1 MATPPDTEVSLPPAP
16 PSPGSPTLTRRGR
29 HPLVLGTVAAV
40 VALAAA
46 MAVAAV
52 LAPSP
57 GAGGQPTPEIELRFS
72 GDDQDPAPPPLVGG
86 DPTGQPLPAGNFSM
100 LEGGLGSFADYRGT
114 PLVINFFASWCPPCV
129 AEMPAFE
136 SVHQELGGGVG
147 FLGVNLRDSVGNATE
162 LVERTGVSYD
172 IARDP
177 AGELAQALGVV
188 AMPSTVFVSAE
199 GVVVGTHAGEVS
211 ADQLRQKVEEL
222 LR

>member
-1 MATPPDTEVSLPPAP
+1 MPGPPDIDVPLPAAP
-16 PSPGSPTLTRRGR
+16 PSAGSATTTPRGR
-29 HPLVLGTVAAV
+29 HPLVLGTVAAA

-46 MAVAAV
+46 MATAAV

-57 GAGGQPTPEIELRFS
+57 GAGRQPTPEVELRFS

-86 DPTGQPLPAGNFSM
+86 DPTGQPLPAANFSM
-100 LEGGLGSFADYRGT
+100 LEGGLRSFAHYRGT

-136 SVHQELGGGVG
+136 SVHRELGGEVG

-162 LVERTGVSYD
+162 LVERTGVTYD

-177 AGELAQALGVV
+177 AGELAEALGVV

-199 GVVVGTHAGEVS
+199 GVVVGTQAGEVS

-222 LR
+222 LG